1 MVADPSAAG
10 RPLDAYAVL
19 EVAPSASG
27 DDIRRAYRRLAR
39 SLHPD
44 ANPGDGVAAERF
56 RRVVEAYEILGD
68 PIRRL
73 DHDRRHRHD
82 AGPRA
87 VMHGPAPSGNTTVR
101 GPRARPAHVPHPRAS
116 EPPRLRPE
124 TDEWSFLGGVAKWV
138 LGATVAALVVM
149 VIAAAVLAGERR
161 PTSPMRTG
169 GVPGGTGFCLTPDG
183 WVACRHVEVRGP

>member
-1 MVADPSAAG
+1 MVADPRAAG

-19 EVAPSASG
+19 EVAPHASG

-39 SLHPD
+39 LLHPD

-56 RRVVEAYEILGD
+56 RQVVEAYEILGD

-73 DHDRRHRHD
+73 DHDRRHRG
-82 AGPRA
+82 AGGPRA

-101 GPRARPAHVPHPRAS
+101 GPHARPSHVPRTAS
-116 EPPRLRPE
+116 QPSARRPE

-138 LGATVAALVVM
+138 LGATVAAVVVM

-161 PTSPMRTG
+161 PASPMRTG